1 MAKIIKPHEKVS
13 IIKQTIS
20 KKKSQQELNDEKYFT
35 LSFRHLDKVQ
45 GNNLY
50 EWEQNTRLA
59 HTIEVLAGYCN
70 DTVLNQTDGK
80 KFTIYGNFPPSDKT
94 DYTFPNQVPEDAE
107 WARIHINGLQCVIGH
122 IVQNVFYVVFLDGEH
137 KFWKSKLK
145 NT

>member
-1 MAKIIKPHEKVS
+1 MAKIIKPHERVS

-20 KKKSQQELNDEKYFT
+20 KKKSQQDLKKEGYLT
-35 LSFRHLDKVQ
+35 LSFRHLDKTQ
-45 GNNLY
+45 GNSLY
-50 EWEQNTRLA
+50 EWEQSIQLA

-80 KFTIYGNFPPSDKT
+80 KFTIYGNFPPPEKT
-94 DYTFPNQVPEDAE
+94 DFFFPKHIPEDAE

-122 IVQNVFYVVFLDGEH
+122 IIHNVFYIVFLDGLH
-137 KFWKSKLK
+137 KFWKSTLK